1 MMSIT
6 SPLSREKVAIEICWL
21 KVRSSLM
28 VVTVL
33 FIDLNLLASVH
44 GMPVPVTAE
53 ARHLV
58 LSPPSF
64 SSSQSRDLF

>member
-6 SPLSREKVAIEICWL
+6 SPLSKGNVAIEICWL

-33 FIDLNLLASVH
+33 FIDLNLLASLN
-44 GMPVPVTAE
+44 GIPAPVTAE

-58 LSPPSF
+58 LSPPS
-64 SSSQSRDLF
+64 SSSSLSRDLF